1 MAPALAPALALAPS
15 RRHSRCPDAAARS
28 WYDVHHGHRGS
39 IGAGPRILGCGG
51 VPATGGTQ
59 PLQRSRPVGDDQHL
73 ARRRAEAKQYAITE

>member
-39 IGAGPRILGCGG
+39 IRLAQESSG
-51 VPATGGTQ
+51 VAACQQREDTT
-59 PLQRSRPVGDDQHL
+59 LQRSQPVGDDQHL
-73 ARRRAEAKQYAITE
+73 ARRRVEAKQYAITE